1 MKDKF
6 RNEYF
11 RGTKLMLKSKLNKII
26 TLKTWA
32 VSIWRYGARIRKWNK
47 NELQEMDGKTS
58 KFMTMNKELH
68 LRRDVAW
75 LYVFQKNIVRGL
87 VGCENTVKS
96 EENGLG

>member
-1 MKDKF
+1 
-6 RNEYF
+6 
-11 RGTKLMLKSKLNKII
+11 MLKSKLNKII

-32 VSIWRYGARIRKWNK
+32 VSIWRYDARIRKWNK
-47 NELQEMDGKTS
+47 NELQEMDGRIS

-75 LYVFQKNIVRGL
+75 LHVFQKNVVRGL
-87 VGCENTVKS
+87 VGCENTVKN